1 MNHDNAAPLRVGA
14 CLRILRDQK
23 HKTSF
28 RDASVSR
35 RTHTPV
41 SIFFIVVLPCA
52 VLVLENLRTT
62 RGMDQHTPQ
71 FLIAT
76 RPHLKIVVTCSKQ
89 SLVAFSNGNNN
100 PCGAIRLSLVPT
112 TNLITPEARR

>member
-1 MNHDNAAPLRVGA
+1 MTTQHHCGSGPVCEYWEIENTKPLSA
-14 CLRILRDQK
+14 
-23 HKTSF
+23 TT
-28 RDASVSR
+28 SVSP

-62 RGMDQHTPQ
+62 PGMDQHTPQ

-76 RPHLKIVVTCSKQ
+76 RPHLRIVVTCSKQ
-89 SLVAFSNGNNN
+89 NLVAFSNGNNN

-112 TNLITPEARR
+112 TNLLPPEARR